1 MSALG
6 DATIGLRRSPLL
18 GSLAVAAI
26 GFSLFIIGLFALTSY
41 NIHLAL
47 TSAESR
53 VEVVAYLD
61 DDAGVDRIQLAR
73 REIESFPEVDSAR
86 FVSKTEALVNA
97 SNQLTEFSDVFS
109 DLDIN
114 PLPAS
119 LEIHLLP
126 GYRSPEHVSA
136 VAERVALYPFVED
149 VRYGLDWVNRLHR
162 LRRVAGGTAIVLGGA
177 FALVAVLLIGTAVRM
192 WVLARAREIDIMYTV
207 GASEAYIRRPYL
219 IEGLVTGVLGGLLAL
234 ALTIGIYSLTN
245 RVLFR
250 IAWIPDEWVV
260 AGLGAGGLIG
270 CLAAARA
277 IRRELR
283 AIHAG

>member
-1 MSALG
+1 VSWFGEA
-6 DATIGLRRSPLL
+6 ATGLRRSPLL
-18 GSLAVAAI
+18 GSLAIASI
-26 GFSLFIIGLFALTSY
+26 GFSLFIVGLFALTSY
-41 NIHLAL
+41 NIHQAL
-47 TSAESR
+47 TTAESR

-61 DDAGVDRIQLAR
+61 DDAGTERIQLAQ
-73 REIESFPEVDSAR
+73 REIGSFPEVDSVR

-97 SNQLTEFSDVFS
+97 SNQLTEFSDVFT
-109 DLDIN
+109 DLDVN

-126 GYRSPEHVSA
+126 GQRTPEA
-136 VAERVALYPFVED
+136 VAAVADRVALYPFVED
-149 VRYGLDWVNRLHR
+149 VRYGLDWVNRLHA
-162 LRRVAGGTAIVLGGA
+162 LRRVAGGAAIVLGGA

-219 IEGLVTGVLGGLLAL
+219 VEGLLTGLLGGVFAL
-234 ALTIGIYSLTN
+234 GLTIAVYLLVS
-245 RVLFR
+245 RVLFE
-250 IAWIPDEWVV
+250 IEWIPDMWVL
-260 AGLGAGGLIG
+260 AGIAAGGLIG

-283 AIHAG
+283 AIHAV

>member
-1 MSALG
+1 MSAFG

-18 GSLAVAAI
+18 GTLAVAAI
-26 GFSLFIIGLFALTSY
+26 GFSLFIIGIFALTSY
-41 NIHLAL
+41 NIHMAL
-47 TSAESR
+47 TSAEAR

-61 DDAGVDRIQLAR
+61 DDAGLERIQLAR
-73 REIESFPEVDSAR
+73 GEIGSFPEVDSVR

-119 LEIHLLP
+119 LEVHLLP
-126 GYRSPEHVSA
+126 GYRSPEHVTA
-136 VAERVALYPFVED
+136 VADRVALYAFVED
-149 VRYGLDWVNRLHR
+149 VRFGLDWVNRLHR
-162 LRRVAGGTAIVLGGA
+162 LRQVAGGTAIVLGGA

-219 IEGLVTGVLGGLLAL
+219 IEGLITGVMGGLLAL
-234 ALTIGIYSLTN
+234 ALTVGIYFLVN
-245 RVLFR
+245 RVLFQ
-250 IAWIPDEWVV
+250 IAWIPDMWAL
-260 AGLGAGGLIG
+260 AGVCAGGLIG
-270 CLAAARA
+270 CMAAARA
-277 IRRELR
+277 IRRELK
-283 AIHAG
+283 AIHAV

>member
-6 DATIGLRRSPLL
+6 EAATGLRRSPLL

-41 NIHLAL
+41 NIHMAL

-61 DDAGVDRIQLAR
+61 DDAGVERIQLAR
-73 REIESFPEVDSAR
+73 GEIGGFPEVDSVR

-119 LEIHLLP
+119 LEIRLLP
-126 GYRSPEHVSA
+126 GYRTPEHVTA
-136 VAERVALYPFVED
+136 VADRVALYPFVED
-149 VRYGLDWVNRLHR
+149 IQFGLDWVNQLHR
-162 LRRVAGGTAIVLGGA
+162 LRRVAGGTAMVLGGA

-219 IEGLVTGVLGGLLAL
+219 VEGLVTGLLGGLLAL
-234 ALTIGIYSLTN
+234 ALTLGIYFLVS
-245 RVLFR
+245 RVLFQ
-250 IAWIPDEWVV
+250 IAWIPDLWVISGV
-260 AGLGAGGLIG
+260 GAGGLIG

-283 AIHAG
+283 AIHAV

>member
-1 MSALG
+1 MSAVG
-6 DATIGLRRSPLL
+6 EAATGLRRSPLL
-18 GSLAVAAI
+18 GGLAVAAI

-41 NIHLAL
+41 NIHRAL
-47 TSAESR
+47 SSAEAR

-61 DDAGVDRIQLAR
+61 DDAGTQRIQLAR
-73 REIESFPEVDSAR
+73 GEIASFPEVDSVR
-86 FVSKTEALVNA
+86 FVTKTEALVNA
-97 SNQLTEFSDVFS
+97 SNELEEFSDVFS

-119 LEIHLLP
+119 LEVRLKP

-149 VRYGLDWVNRLHR
+149 VRFGLDWVNRLHR

-192 WVLARAREIDIMYTV
+192 WVLARRREIDIMYTV

-219 IEGLVTGVLGGLLAL
+219 VEGLVTGLLGGLLAL
-234 ALTIGIYSLTN
+234 GLTAGIYFLTN
-245 RVLFR
+245 RVLFQ
-250 IAWIPDEWVV
+250 IEWIPDMWMI
-260 AGLGAGGLIG
+260 AGVGAGGLIG

-283 AIHAG
+283 TINAV